1 MIWFVILLI
10 GLSWLAQSVL
20 GFFQIRHFNRK
31 YAELRKLGR
40 VAIGKK
46 TGWFKAGTVVMFAID
61 RKNTILKADK
71 MQGVTVFSRVKEMK
85 GFAGKNLLSLTSE
98 DLSKVNKLTRLA
110 IQDALN
116 SYEIISRGG
125 ELRVKKTWL
134 DRLVSSRNS

>member
-1 MIWFVILLI
+1 MIWYVIVLI

-46 TGWFKAGTVVMFAID
+46 TGLFKAGTVVMFAID
-61 RKNTILKADK
+61 RKNTILKAEK

-85 GFAGKNLLSLTSE
+85 GFAGKNLLKLTTD
-98 DLSKVNKLTRLA
+98 DLSKVNKLTRIA
-110 IQDALN
+110 IQDALT
-116 SYEIISRGG
+116 SYEFISKGG
-125 ELRVKKTWL
+125 ELKVRKTWL
-134 DRLVSSRNS
+134 EMLIPSKSN